1 MKRPVQAS
9 LLALCLCSATAVLAG
24 CEEGPAPPSPN
35 NPPKPKMSLDAPSI
49 KVVSLVMASPA

>member
-9 LLALCLCSATAVLAG
+9 LLALCLCSGTAVLAG

-35 NPPKPKMSLDAPSI
+35 NPPKPKMSLGAPSI
-49 KVVSLVMASPA
+49 EPASLVEALPG